1 MDVEYLL
8 EVFQGRLIG
17 VIIAETQIV
26 QLETDCLIT
35 AICKSSSS

>member
-1 MDVEYLL
+1 MEYLL
-8 EVFQGRLIG
+8 EVFRRRLIG

-35 AICKSSSS
+35 VEYMLTSS